1 MAHEPNIPLLPTCFI
16 GCETP
21 LAESRIVLFGAPFD
35 GTVTFRPGSRF
46 GPAQMRPDSYGL
58 EAYSPYQ
65 DADLEDAAVHDAGDL
80 DLPFGRVE
88 RALAEIG
95 AFSKRVVEAG
105 RQPLMLGGEHLV
117 TLPALKAVHAK
128 HPDLCVLHFDAH
140 TDLRADYLGE
150 PLSHATVL
158 RRVWD
163 ELGDGRIFQ
172 FGIRSGLREE
182 FEWAKTHTH
191 LHPFDLDGLDT
202 ALDAI
207 GSRPV
212 YVTIDL
218 DVLDPSV
225 FPGTGT
231 PEPGGV
237 TFRELLAALCKLRRL
252 RIAGGD
258 VVELAPH
265 YDASGVSTAVACKVV
280 RELAVA
286 MSARESQQEKPGRF

>member
-1 MAHEPNIPLLPTCFI
+1 MANEKAPSLLPTCFI
-16 GCETP
+16 GCETSFE
-21 LAESRIVLFGAPFD
+21 ESKIVLFGAPFD

-58 EAYSPYQ
+58 ESYSPYQ
-65 DADLEDAAVHDAGDL
+65 DANLEDAAIHDAGDL

-88 RALAEIG
+88 RALGDIG
-95 AFSKRVVEAG
+95 AFAGKIVRAGKR
-105 RQPLMLGGEHLV
+105 PLMLGGEHLV
-117 TLPALKAVHAK
+117 TLPALQAVHAR
-128 HPDLCVLHFDAH
+128 HGDLCVLHFDAH
-140 TDLRADYLGE
+140 TDLRVDYLGE

-158 RRVWD
+158 RRIWD

-182 FEWAKTHTH
+182 FEWAKAHTT
-191 LHPFDLDGLDT
+191 LHPFDLDGLD
-202 ALDAI
+202 AAIEAI
-207 GSRPV
+207 GGRPV

-225 FPGTGT
+225 FSGTGT

-237 TFRELLAALCKLRRL
+237 SFKELLNALCKLHRL
-252 RIAGGD
+252 HIAGAD

-280 RELAVA
+280 RELGIA
-286 MSARESQQEKPGRF
+286 MRDTR

>member
-1 MAHEPNIPLLPTCFI
+1 MANEQSIPILPSCFI
-16 GCETP
+16 GCET
-21 LAESRIVLFGAPFD
+21 AYDDSQIVLFGAPFD

-46 GPAQMRPDSYGL
+46 GPAQMRPDSWGL
-58 EAYSPYQ
+58 ESYSPYQ
-65 DADLEDAAVHDAGDL
+65 DADLEDAGVHDAGDL

-88 RALAEIG
+88 RALSDIG
-95 AFSKRVVEAG
+95 RFADTVVQAG
-105 RQPLMLGGEHLV
+105 KKPLMLGGEHLV
-117 TLPALKAVHAK
+117 TLPAVQAVHRQYE
-128 HPDLCVLHFDAH
+128 DLCVLHFDAH
-140 TDLRADYLGE
+140 TDLRVDYLGE

-158 RRVWD
+158 RRIWD

-182 FEWAKTHTH
+182 FQWAKTHTA
-191 LHPFDLDGLDT
+191 LHPFDLDGLDA

-207 GSRPV
+207 GSRPA

-237 TFRELLAALCKLRRL
+237 MFKELLGALCKLHRL
-252 RIAGGD
+252 DIVGAD

-280 RELAVA
+280 RELAIA
-286 MSARESQQEKPGRF
+286 MQKA